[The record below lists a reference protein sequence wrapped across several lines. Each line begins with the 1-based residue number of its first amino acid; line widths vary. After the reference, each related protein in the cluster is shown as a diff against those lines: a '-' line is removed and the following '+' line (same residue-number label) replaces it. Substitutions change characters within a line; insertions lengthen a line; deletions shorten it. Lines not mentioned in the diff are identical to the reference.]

1 MIRKKQV
8 GSHGGP
14 HCIIILNCLGSRN
27 IGFIKAALKTA
38 TNVRLDGKQVF
49 NLFGSFVDR
58 FLRENSK
65 VVNCAFF
72 DDGFV
77 CECWRRYNDAIK
89 WVLGK
94 RMFE

>member
-27 IGFIKAALKTA
+27 IGFIKASLKTA